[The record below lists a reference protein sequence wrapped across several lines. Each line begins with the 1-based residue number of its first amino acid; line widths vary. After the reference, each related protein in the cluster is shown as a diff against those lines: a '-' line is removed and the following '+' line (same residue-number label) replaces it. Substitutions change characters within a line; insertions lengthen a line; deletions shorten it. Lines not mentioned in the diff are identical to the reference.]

1 MFRKDIYKYIDEKG
15 RTVVS
20 PYKPTCEFEP
30 MYRLVAHS
38 EEYLL
43 TNYVVFTPA
52 IDIPT
57 KDLELWFEVH
67 KDDLEAPI
75 STKEELGEKIQVL
88 SDADIDIQMALI
100 ELYDLFT
107 MLGGEE

>member
-20 PYKPTCEFEP
+20 PHKPTCEFEL
-30 MYRLVAHS
+30 MYRLIAHS

-43 TNYVVFTPA
+43 TNYIVFTPV

-57 KDLELWFEVH
+57 KDLELWVEVH
-67 KDDLEAPI
+67 KDDLESPI
-75 STKEELGEKIQVL
+75 STKEEFGEKIQVL
-88 SDADIDIQMALI
+88 EGADIDIQMALI
-100 ELYDLFT
+100 ELYDLLMT
-107 MLGGEE
+107 LGGEE